1 MNKSFWRL
9 HIQNHYHV
17 HQNHYLREEYFK
29 MADYS
34 TYTDE
39 ALVPLLQVGDRIAYT
54 EIYNRFHGPLYI
66 FAYNRLKDREEAK
79 DIVHELFL
87 KLWKECAQ
95 LQITGRLSVYLYTA
109 ARNRII
115 NTITHQ
121 QVATRYIDS
130 FLSYIEQVDYQSADY
145 LLRHND
151 LQTFIQK
158 EIDNLH
164 PRMREVFELSR
175 NSSLT
180 RKEIA
185 EKLGVSEQ
193 TVKSHM
199 HRALKI
205 LKARLGNLFF
215 MIF

>member
-1 MNKSFWRL
+1 MTNYS
-9 HIQNHYHV
+9 NH
-17 HQNHYLREEYFK
+17 
-29 MADYS
+29 
-34 TYTDE
+34 TDE
-39 ALVPLLQVGDRIAYT
+39 ALIPLLQQGDKAAYT
-54 EIYNRFHGPLYI
+54 EIYNRYHSLLYV

-87 KLWKECAQ
+87 KLWTEHMG

-109 ARNRII
+109 VRNRII

-121 QVATRYIDS
+121 QVASRYIDS
-130 FLSYIEQVDYQSADY
+130 FLSYIEQIDYQSADY
-145 LLRHND
+145 LARHND
-151 LQTFIQK
+151 LQAFVQK
-158 EIDNLH
+158 EIDNLQ

-199 HRALKI
+199 HSALKI
-205 LKARLGNLFF
+205 LKARLGSLLF

>member
-1 MNKSFWRL
+1 
-9 HIQNHYHV
+9 
-17 HQNHYLREEYFK
+17 

-39 ALVPLLQVGDRIAYT
+39 ALLPIMQVGNQAAYA
-54 EIYNRFHGPLYI
+54 EIYNRFQGPLYI
-66 FAYNRLKDREEAK
+66 FAYSRLKDREEAK

-87 KLWKECAQ
+87 KLWTEREHLK
-95 LQITGRLSVYLYTA
+95 ITGRLSVYLYTA

-115 NTITHQ
+115 NVITHQ

-130 FLSYIEQVDYQSADY
+130 FLSYIEQVDYKSADH
-145 LLRHND
+145 LARHNE
-151 LQTFIQK
+151 LQAFIQK

-175 NSSLT
+175 NSSLS

-185 EKLGVSEQ
+185 EKLGISEQ

-199 HRALKI
+199 HAALKL
-205 LKARLGNLFF
+205 LKVRLGNLFYLVF
-215 MIF
+215 